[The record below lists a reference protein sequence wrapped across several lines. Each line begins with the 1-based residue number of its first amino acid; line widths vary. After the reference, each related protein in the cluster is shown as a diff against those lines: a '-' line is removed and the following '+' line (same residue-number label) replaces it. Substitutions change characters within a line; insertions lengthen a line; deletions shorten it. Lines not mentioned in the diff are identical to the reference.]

1 MQLLYLSSADLR
13 LSCSPSKGNCPI
25 GGAAALLA
33 LGVLPYDRALLVL
46 ANPAPWTIVAM
57 FIVMGAL
64 VRTGALEWF
73 TRLAEAQADTR
84 PAVAIGALMAS
95 VVVASAFVNNTPVVV
110 VMIPVFVQLSRR
122 LGIAAS
128 KLLIPLS
135 YAAILGGSL
144 TLIGTSTNLLVDG
157 VARTRGLEPFS
168 IFEVTPLAII
178 LVIWGAIYLR
188 FIAPRLLP
196 DRQSMATLLSDRT
209 KMKFFTE
216 VAVPDDSALVG
227 EAVTTVD
234 LFRRDGAS
242 AGEQVAV
249 TGQLGAAAAGLE
261 LTRRPESTVTPTASK
276 EVLAAFE
283 TPTPRL
289 AESRSLVDTGGV
301 RAAID
306 VSDGLA
312 ADLGHL
318 CDASGVGV
326 RIDAATL
333 PVAEATREVARSAG
347 VDPFGWVIGGG
358 EDYELLFTAPPD
370 RMEALIESVVS
381 KTGTPVTVI
390 GEVLPADRGRELVL
404 PDGSRQTLESSG
416 WRHF

>member
-1 MQLLYLSSADLR
+1 MSGRRTPSLTVADIGEFPLIERLTARLGPLR
-13 LSCSPSKGNCPI
+13 PD
-25 GGAAALLA
+25 
-33 LGVLPYDRALLVL
+33 VV
-46 ANPAPWTIVAM
+46 
-57 FIVMGAL
+57 
-64 VRTGALEWF
+64 
-73 TRLAEAQADTR
+73 
-84 PAVAIGALMAS
+84 IGAGDD
-95 VVVASAFVNNTPVVV
+95 VAVIEIEPGRLQLATCD
-110 VMIPVFVQLSRR
+110 VQVAGEHFLPERCDPRR
-122 LGIAAS
+122 LGRKVAAINLSDIAAAGGWPTHFLCS
-128 KLLIPLS
+128 LVLPPETEIEFLDGL
-135 YAAILGGSL
+135 YDGLVEEAAKWRADLVGGNVSRGKQMVIDL
-144 TLIGTSTNLLVDG
+144 TLLG
-157 VARTRGLEPFS
+157 
-168 IFEVTPLAII
+168 
-178 LVIWGAIYLR
+178 
-188 FIAPRLLP
+188 
-196 DRQSMATLLSDRT
+196 
-209 KMKFFTE
+209 E
-216 VAVPDDSALVG
+216 VAKA
-227 EAVTTVD
+227 D

-261 LTRRPESTVTPTASK
+261 LTRRPESTVTPTVSK